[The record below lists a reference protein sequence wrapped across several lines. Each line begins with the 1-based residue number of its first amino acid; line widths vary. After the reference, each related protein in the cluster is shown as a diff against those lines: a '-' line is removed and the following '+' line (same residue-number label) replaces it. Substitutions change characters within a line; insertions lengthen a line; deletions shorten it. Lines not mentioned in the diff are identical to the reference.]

1 MHWIKIDHVLL
12 YMITIES
19 CGIVHAIMRL
29 YIITYRS
36 RIVFD
41 VYGGGAGRLLVIKV
55 KLLGGLFLDLFS
67 LHELLAQTSARQR
80 LLTETCLASFV
91 QFCYVGIKTEQA

>member
-1 MHWIKIDHVLL
+1 
-12 YMITIES
+12 MIMIEI
-19 CGIVHAIMRL
+19 CRTVHAMMRL

-36 RIVFD
+36 RIVCD
-41 VYGGGAGRLLVIKV
+41 VYGGGGGRLLVVKV
-55 KLLGGLFLDLFS
+55 KLLGGLFFDLFS

-80 LLTETCLASFV
+80 LLAETCLASFV